1 MKNNYFT
8 VLPANV
14 RYDSTL
20 PPNAKILFS
29 ELLALCGDRGFCW
42 ASNGYLARLFNVDKA
57 TVSRWISKLHKRG
70 YIFFEPIDE
79 KINTDDNYI
88 ADYRQIYLY
97 PLDKN
102 INPNNKS
109 NNKKSNIS
117 RAKART
123 KNESFSGAYN
133 LDEIENYINN
143 KDSKTLVQGNEVIL
157 L

>member
-29 ELLALCGDRGFCW
+29 ELLALCGDRGYCW
-42 ASNGYLARLFNVDKA
+42 ASNGYLAKLFNVDKA

-79 KINTDDNYI
+79 KINTNDNYI
-88 ADYRQIYLY
+88 TDYRQIYLH
-97 PLDKN
+97 PLDKK
-102 INPNNKS
+102 INPNKKN

-123 KNESFSGAYN
+123 NEETFSGAYD
-133 LDEIENYINN
+133 LQEVENFINN
-143 KDSKTLVQGNEVIL
+143 KDTPMLLQGNEIIVL
-157 L
+157 